1 MCTLRLVSGRETTIE
16 FEVVSKSEDQRI
28 VYGWAYCSKDAK
40 GEQVVDHS
48 GELIKIDELRKG
60 ARLFMREQRASG
72 EMHEGTAENVVVESL
87 VVTDELVK
95 AMPDVFVQNDG
106 PRGWL
111 IGVEV
116 SSETFKRVKD
126 KSRLMFSIQG
136 QSRRRS
142 AA

>member
-1 MCTLRLVSGRETTIE
+1 MFILHLVSDRATTIE
-16 FEVVSKSEDQRI
+16 FKVVSKSEDQHI
-28 VYGWAYCSKDAK
+28 VYGWAYCSKDAD
-40 GEQVVDHS
+40 GAQVVDHS
-48 GELIKIDELRKG
+48 GEVIKIDELRKG

-72 EMHEGTAENVVVESL
+72 EMHQGSAENVVVESL

-95 AMPDVFVQNDG
+95 AMPDVFAQNDG

-116 SSETFKRVKD
+116 SAETFKRVKD

-136 QSRRRS
+136 QSQRRD

>member
-1 MCTLRLVSGRETTIE
+1 MRILLDVSETQVE
-16 FEVVSKSEDQRI
+16 FKVVSKSAEQRI
-28 VYGWAYCSKDAK
+28 VYGWAYCSKDAD

-48 GELIKIDELRKG
+48 GEVIKIDELRKG

-72 EMHEGTAENVVVESL
+72 EMHEGVAENVVVESI

-116 SSETFKRVKD
+116 NAETFKRVAD
-126 KSRLMFSIQG
+126 GSRLMFSIQG
-136 QSRRRS
+136 QTRRR
-142 AA
+142 AAS